1 MNMSRSRVPA
11 ALAVSALGAALAL
24 TGCSSS
30 DTPDDGRL
38 QVLASFYPLQFIT
51 QEIGG
56 DLVDVSSLTPSGAEP
71 HDLELSP
78 AAARGVGEADLV
90 VYLSD
95 FQPAVDDAIAQR
107 EPAHVVDAAD
117 SADLEAHE
125 LQGEEGDEHEGE
137 EHSADDGHDHGALD
151 PHFWLDPERLA
162 AVSADVVAELS
173 AIDPDNA
180 DTYAQRGDELAA
192 SLTELDTTFT
202 EGLAQCDSQLL
213 VTSHEAFGYL
223 ADRYG
228 LVQEGITGINPDTE
242 PSPKRLREVRTIV
255 ERDDVSTLFFERAVG
270 PKVTQT
276 LADDLGVG
284 TALLDPIESRAD
296 ESADYLDIM
305 RANLDSLTTGLT
317 CG

>member
-1 MNMSRSRVPA
+1 MRRTPA
-11 ALAVSALGAALAL
+11 ALAATTIAALTLL
-24 TGCSSS
+24 TACSSDGS
-30 DTPDDGRL
+30 ADDAGTEGTVE
-38 QVLASFYPLQFIT
+38 VLASFYPLQFVVE
-51 QEIGG
+51 QVGG
-56 DLVDVSSLTPSGAEP
+56 EHVSVSNLTPAAAEP

-78 AAARGVGEADLV
+78 AQVRGIGQADLV
-90 VYLSD
+90 VYLSGLQNATD
-95 FQPAVDDAIAQR
+95 EAVAAQSP
-107 EPAHVVDAAD
+107 EHVVDSAEAAE
-117 SADLEAHE
+117 ADA
-125 LQGEEGDEHEGE
+125 
-137 EHSADDGHDHGALD
+137 AD
-151 PHFWLDPERLA
+151 PHFWLEPTRLSLVGD
-162 AVSADVVAELS
+162 AVAAELS

-180 DTYAQRGDELAA
+180 ADYTAGAKALTASLDELDQDFA
-192 SLTELDTTFT
+192 D
-202 EGLAQCDSQLL
+202 GLAQCQGATL

>member
-1 MNMSRSRVPA
+1 MRRTPA
-11 ALAVSALGAALAL
+11 VLAATTLAALAL
-24 TGCSSS
+24 LTACSADGAAS
-30 DTPDDGRL
+30 DDAEGTVD
-38 QVLASFYPLQFIT
+38 VLASFYPLQFVVE
-51 QEIGG
+51 QVGG
-56 DLVDVSSLTPSGAEP
+56 EHVTVSNLTPAAAEP

-78 AAARGVGEADLV
+78 AQVRGIGQADLV
-90 VYLSD
+90 VYLSGLQSATD
-95 FQPAVDDAIAQR
+95 EAVDAQVP
-107 EPAHVVDAAD
+107 EHVVDSAEAAEAD
-117 SADLEAHE
+117 SA
-125 LQGEEGDEHEGE
+125 
-137 EHSADDGHDHGALD
+137 D
-151 PHFWLDPERLA
+151 PHFWLEPTRLSLVGD
-162 AVSADVVAELS
+162 AVAAELS

-180 DTYAQRGDELAA
+180 ADYAAGAEALTASLDELDGEFA
-192 SLTELDTTFT
+192 D
-202 EGLAQCDSQLL
+202 GLAQCQGATL

-296 ESADYLDIM
+296 ETVDYLDIM
-305 RANLDSLTTGLT
+305 RANLDALTTGLT